1 MPPGAGDHLGD
12 RARLLLRGPRHE
24 DGAGGAFDKRRG
36 DLADL
41 SWSLSGPEHR
51 LGLAGA
57 KLAMVVDDGVGD
69 RLSGKV
75 AQRVEGLVGGGGS
88 RGHAVEQLGQVPFVH
103 ERRHC
108 ILRHSTALLTAG
120 FESAAPMTLSSQT
133 LTVLVLVSLGL
144 NLLLGVLLAVGM
156 AGRKRDVGPIHMDD
170 VVRGVLDGQGRSMAR
185 LEAAIRQL
193 SSEGRRQAGLI
204 SEAVRHVGLVRY
216 DAFED
221 VGGRLS
227 FSCALLDDRGSGVVM
242 TSINGR
248 QDTRVY
254 AKPIAEG
261 RSSYNLSSEE
271 EDAIRQA
278 LSEPREAV
286 HST

>member
-1 MPPGAGDHLGD
+1 MVIDEGI
-12 RARLLLRGPRHE
+12 
-24 DGAGGAFDKRRG
+24 
-36 DLADL
+36 ADEL
-41 SWSLSGPEHR
+41 SRKGT
-51 LGLAGA
+51 
-57 KLAMVVDDGVGD
+57 
-69 RLSGKV
+69 
-75 AQRVEGLVGGGGS
+75 QCVEGLVGGGSS
-88 RGHAVEQLGQVPFVH
+88 RGHAVEQLGQVPIVH
-103 ERRHC
+103 GRRHC
-108 ILRHSTALLTAG
+108 ILRHSTAQLTAR

-144 NLLLGVLLAVGM
+144 NLLLAALFAISM
-156 AGRKRDVGPIHMDD
+156 AGRKRDVGPVHMDD

-227 FSCALLDDRGSGVVM
+227 FSCALLDDYGSGVVM

-254 AKPIAEG
+254 AKPISEG

-278 LSEPREAV
+278 LSEPRAAV
-286 HST
+286 QAT